1 MQLSDYD
8 DEALRRE
15 LERRAQARITPF
27 RPPVLKSSDFTELRK
42 LCADYLTECERGL
55 DTDSD
60 TPHYIFE
67 SAMEAIYGR
76 DVFRYI
82 AALSLTDGAR

>member
-42 LCADYLTECERGL
+42 LCADYLTEAEHGVIA
-55 DTDSD
+55 DTD

-67 SAMEAIYGR
+67 AAMEAIYGK
-76 DVFRYI
+76 DVFRYVN
-82 AALSLTDGAR
+82 ALSK